1 MKKYLVELY
10 REDKNTRQSKIIVLL
25 IALFVFSIFTDF
37 TFNAIFIPLGLI
49 RIVLGFFFFTSFAIH
64 MYLLLMSRE
73 NMSTSARYVAIVIA
87 FIAYQWVGGFGKMSF
102 GFLNTRFVEI
112 FALIYGA
119 LLVHQVILEETEK
132 TPMKD
137 QRYTPPVYRTTSQ
150 VNTDMTPKKHVVN
163 ATEAS
168 TTGATSW
175 YCPSCGEKILQKTK
189 RCPHCK
195 EKVEFFD

>member
-1 MKKYLVELY
+1 MKKYLIALY
-10 REDKNTRQSKIIVLL
+10 REDKNTRQQKIVVLL
-25 IALFVFSIFTDF
+25 IALFVFSIFTDL
-37 TFNAIFIPLGLI
+37 TWNALMIPLGII
-49 RIVLGFFFFTSFAIH
+49 RTVLGFLFFTSFAI
-64 MYLLLMSRE
+64 YVYQLLMARE
-73 NMSTSARYVAIVIA
+73 NMHSSARYVAIVIA
-87 FIAYQWVGGFGKMSF
+87 FITVQWVGGFGSLSF
-102 GFLNTRFVEI
+102 HFIDFRFVEI
-112 FALIYGA
+112 LALIYGGF
-119 LLVHQVILEETEK
+119 LVHQVILEETEK

-150 VNTDMTPKKHVVN
+150 INTDMTPKKHVAQ

>member
-10 REDKNTRQSKIIVLL
+10 REDKNTRQQKIIVLL

-37 TFNAIFIPLGLI
+37 TFNAIFVPLGLI
-49 RIVLGFFFFTSFAIH
+49 RIVLGFFFFTSLAIH
-64 MYLLLMSRE
+64 IYHLLMTRE
-73 NMSTSARYVAIVIA
+73 NMPSSARYIAIVIA
-87 FIAYQWVGGFGKMSF
+87 FFIYQWVAGFGMMSF
-102 GFLNTRFVEI
+102 GFLNTRFIEI
-112 FALIYGA
+112 FALIFGA

-150 VNTDMTPKKHVVN
+150 VNTDMTPKKHIAQ

>member
-10 REDKNTRQSKIIVLL
+10 REDKNTRQQKIIVLL
-25 IALFVFSIFTDF
+25 IALFFFSIFTNF
-37 TFNAIFIPLGLI
+37 RLNAIFVPLGLI
-49 RIVLGFFFFTSFAIH
+49 RIVLGYFFFTSLAIH
-64 MYLLLMSRE
+64 IYHLLITRE
-73 NMSTSARYVAIVIA
+73 NMSSSARYIAIVIA
-87 FIAYQWVGGFGKMSF
+87 FFIYQWVAGFGTMSF
-102 GFLNTRFVEI
+102 GFLNTRFIEI

-119 LLVHQVILEETEK
+119 LLVHQVILQETEK

-137 QRYTPPVYRTTSQ
+137 QRYAPPVYRTTSQ
-150 VNTDMTPKKHVVN
+150 VNTDMTPKKHIVQE
-163 ATEAS
+163 TEAS